1 MWTIHEL
8 FVGERGV
15 GVNDGGSC
23 CCRPP
28 GSLAGLG
35 IRSFA
40 IFSQNLSFL
49 GFTVSN
55 SIAKIIIFRMIWHFL
70 NFFIAFPLFMTKSKS
85 LPLLFAQSGNDLLTS
100 LFTKEQPWVI
110 CSGRSLKKW
119 AKKQFSQDALKKER
133 KIESLVFFWANR
145 SFAHKKRAIRSKK
158 MLSEFPTLDSG
169 LFNQQ
174 ALPLQSSPSTP
185 QGAAS
190 SCCLIKILALQILL
204 FLLQYSSLCA
214 LFLYCL
220 GWVRMYALYWRLCFV
235 TEKQIRKETF
245 LQCTVNPLTLQ
256 IRKHSKQ
263 V

>member
-1 MWTIHEL
+1 MNCLLVRGGLVLMTEVPAAVGLLGLWQGWEFALLL
-8 FVGERGV
+8 F
-15 GVNDGGSC
+15 
-23 CCRPP
+23 
-28 GSLAGLG
+28 
-35 IRSFA
+35 
-40 IFSQNLSFL
+40 FSQNLSFL

-55 SIAKIIIFRMIWHFL
+55 SIAKIIIFRMIWHYL

-158 MLSEFPTLDSG
+158 LLSEFPTLDSG